1 MAEEAKPGGGSEV
14 RIPTVQSKYVPLL
27 WRNALAR
34 GRQRRRK
41 PSEWTRKA
49 AAATVRFELN
59 GCWVTHLP

>member
-41 PSEWTRKA
+41 PSEWAHKA
-49 AAATVRFELN
+49 AATSAF
-59 GCWVTHLP
+59 